1 MSLIEPTVRVVQIAE
16 RELVISVNGELDLH
30 SVGSLQ
36 TALDDAIAK
45 TGETVIVDLGEVAL
59 IDSIALGALARASRR
74 LRESGGA
81 LAVAATNVEVVRAF
95 EITSLDRV
103 IPMARTVSEAL
114 GLLRRPAT

>member
-1 MSLIEPTVRVVQIAE
+1 MSLIELVVRTTPIADGK
-16 RELVISVNGELDLH
+16 RVISVSGELDLH

-36 TALDDAIAK
+36 DALDEAIAK
-45 TGETVIVDLGEVAL
+45 TGETVVVDLSEVDL
-59 IDSIALGALARASRR
+59 IDSIALGTLARTSRR

-103 IPMARTVSEAL
+103 IPIAQTASEAL
-114 GLLRRPAT
+114 ESLRRSAA

>member
-1 MSLIEPTVRVVQIAE
+1 VSVIEPVVQTEQIAE
-16 RELVISVNGELDLH
+16 GELLISVSGELDLH

-36 TALDDAIAK
+36 GALDDATER
-45 TGETVIVDLGEVAL
+45 TGEAVVVDLGEVTL

-81 LAVAATNVEVVRAF
+81 LAVAASNPDIVRAF

-103 IPMARTVSEAL
+103 IPLAVSVSEAL
-114 GLLRRPAT
+114 ERLRQPV